1 MTPHLLPSEQMTLSY
16 VEFYCGVGGWTMA
29 LNEAV
34 QRLSRNRNSVSSIK
48 LQRLAALDHSNLC
61 VSVLEHNFP
70 SRVEGVDT
78 ASTRKRKLPQS
89 FDIQRLTLQQVHNW
103 HADIWCMS
111 PPCQPH
117 TRQHDKQDLDL
128 DDSRSQSFLHICQLL
143 QDVQENKLPKV
154 LLMENVV
161 GFEKSGSC
169 RRWRTVL
176 QGRNYSLAHFHLTPT
191 QVGLPNDRPRYFCV
205 AVRTTTTTAP
215 EAEAEC
221 WWTRILSTEL
231 NLDIDPQIQTQLPEL
246 GVLPVDAVGHTLP
259 PLSSFLDT
267 PDDDDTKH
275 KSSQPLSS
283 LRVPAKLLDTPA
295 AWCFDTVTPD
305 DTRSACF
312 THSYGTFVRGTGSVL
327 YTGPAHYYDRLQLQS
342 PQDRVFD
349 ASWKD
354 GLNLEE
360 HLRYF
365 SGREMANL
373 MGFVDT
379 FSFPDNCGP
388 KQQRKLL
395 GNSLNVRVAA
405 RLSELALTAMMMLI
419 GRVRQSG

>member
-1 MTPHLLPSEQMTLSY
+1 MTPLLLLPEQITLSY
-16 VEFYCGVGGWTMA
+16 VELYCGVGGWTMA

-34 QRLSRNRNSVSSIK
+34 QRLSRNSNSAFSIK
-48 LQRLAALDHSNLC
+48 LKRLAALDHSNLC

-70 SRVEGVDT
+70 SRVECVNT
-78 ASTRKRKLPQS
+78 ASTRKRKQPQS
-89 FDIQRLTLQQVHNW
+89 FDIQRLTLQQVHDW

-128 DDSRSQSFLHICQLL
+128 DDSRSQSFLHLCQLL
-143 QDVQENKLPKV
+143 QDTQENKLPKV

-205 AVRTTTTTAP
+205 AVRTTATA
-215 EAEAEC
+215 AEADC
-221 WWTRILSTEL
+221 WWTQILSAEL
-231 NLDIDPQIQTQLPEL
+231 NLDIDPKTQTQLPEL
-246 GVLPVDAVGHTLP
+246 GVLPVDAVGDNLP
-259 PLSSFLDT
+259 PLSMFLDI
-267 PDDDDTKH
+267 PDVDNDTN
-275 KSSQPLSS
+275 SSKPLSSS

-312 THSYGTFVRGTGSVL
+312 THSYGTFIRGTGSVL
-327 YTGPAHYYDRLQLQS
+327 YTGPAHHYDRLQLQS

-349 ASWKD
+349 ASWKE
-354 GLNLEE
+354 GLNLEQ

-365 SGREMANL
+365 SGREMAKL

-379 FSFPDNCGP
+379 FSFPDDCGP

-405 RLSELALTAMMMLI
+405 RLCELALKVMMMRI
-419 GRVRQSG
+419 DGVRQSE